1 MAVDGAGNVFV
12 ADSNNNRVVKVTPG
26 GVQTTVPGYRSVLSK
41 RRGGGWMPGDV
52 FITDRD
58 NNRVVKVTPSG
69 VQTTVPTSGVDLPYY
84 PAVDAAGDVFF
95 LDAGTGLVLK
105 VTPGGD
111 SEHGT
116 DNGFLVKAT
125 AWPSMQQAMSSSR
138 IKSTTWCWKFHPV
151 ASRRPVPTNG
161 LNIPAGLAVDA
172 SGNLFIAVNGQTR
185 VVEVNRSLPPSLN
198 FALTNVGGTSSD
210 SPQIATLQNVGN
222 QPLSGTATFNSG
234 TSFSEL
240 STCGPT
246 LSLLPGFS
254 CSLNFGFSPQST
266 GYLTGSAVFSD
277 NTMNLS
283 PAVSLETISLSGI
296 GGLNGHAVTAAV
308 PNVVGFTQPV
318 AGLTLTGAGLV
329 TGSIST
335 ASSSIV
341 PSGSVIAS
349 NPAAG
354 TQVSLGS
361 SVKLLISS
369 GAGQPPAPNP
379 LSLLNNYFVTGD
391 YAAGRSHPPRSA
403 GRQ

>member
-1 MAVDGAGNVFV
+1 MDGAGNLFIT
-12 ADSNNNRVVKVTPG
+12 DLNNNRVVK
-26 GVQTTVPGYRSVLSK
+26 
-41 RRGGGWMPGDV
+41 
-52 FITDRD
+52 I
-58 NNRVVKVTPSG
+58 TPSG
-69 VQTTVPTSGVDLPYY
+69 VQTTVPASGVDHPYY

-95 LDAGTGLVLK
+95 LNSGTGQVLK
-105 VTPGGD
+105 VTPGGIQ
-111 SEHGT
+111 STIPTSGLAAG
-116 DNGFLVKAT
+116 NGVAVDAAGDVFVSDQINNVVLEVS
-125 AWPSMQQAMSSSR
+125 PSG
-138 IKSTTWCWKFHPV
+138 IETT
-151 ASRRPVPTNG
+151 VPTTG

-172 SGNLFIAVNGQTR
+172 VGNLFIAVNGQTR
-185 VVEVNRSLPPSLN
+185 VVKVNRSLPPSLN
-198 FALTNVGGTSSD
+198 FALTNVGSTSSD

-234 TSFSEL
+234 TSFSVV

-246 LSLLPGFS
+246 FSLLPGFS

-283 PAVSLETISLSGI
+283 PAVSLETISLGGI
-296 GGLNGHAVTAAV
+296 GGLNGQAVTAAV
-308 PNVVGFTQPV
+308 PNVVGFTQSV
-318 AGLTLTGAGLV
+318 AGSSLTGAGLV
-329 TGSIST
+329 TGAVST

-391 YAAGRSHPPRSA
+391 YAAAGVTLRGAPVVNNSVTGTITHPGQHRPWQPRRA
-403 GRQ
+403 HRR